1 MENINAI
8 KNDELVIFYKGK
20 KVTINITSELSID
33 ENMINT
39 QLKRSPSNYAF
50 LCLIRDRYIFK
61 RDKLNREKEKAFANS
76 WIFFK
81 ESGNINND
89 QAEKKASIHPK
100 YQSLCE
106 RFDKLNYK
114 ANVLISICR
123 AYESRERIMQTL
135 SANIRKQ
142 N

>member
-1 MENINAI
+1 MDNINAV
-8 KNDELVIFYKGK
+8 KNDELVLFYKGK
-20 KVTINITSELSID
+20 KITINISMELAID
-33 ENMINT
+33 ENVINT

-50 LCLIRDRYIFK
+50 LCLMRDKYIYK
-61 RDKLNREKEKAFANS
+61 RDKLAKVKEDTFATS
-76 WIFFK
+76 WIFYK

-89 QAEKKASIHPK
+89 LADKKATIHPK

-106 RFDKLNYK
+106 RYDKLNYK
-114 ANVLISICR
+114 ANMLISICR

-142 N
+142 S

>member
-1 MENINAI
+1 MDSINAL
-8 KNDELVIFYKGK
+8 KNDKLVIYYKGK
-20 KVTINITSELSID
+20 KVTLNLTQELTIN
-33 ENMINT
+33 ENLINT
-39 QLKRSPSNYAF
+39 QLKASPSNYIF
-50 LCLIRDRYIFK
+50 LCLIRDRYIYK
-61 RDKLNREKEKAFANS
+61 RDKLAKERDDAFSTS
-76 WIFFK
+76 WVFYK

-89 QAEKKASIHPK
+89 LADRKASIHPK

-114 ANVLISICR
+114 VNMLISICK

-142 N
+142 Q